1 MLGRL
6 YLFLKT
12 LFLLLT
18 VFFYVYPVLFA
29 FVPFGLRTRTLYAIA
44 GGVVIFF
51 QNYGSL
57 TKGIY
62 CISRGTWRL
71 IIISSLVTLATIC
84 SLAINSTTE
93 ILYLYMPF
101 SALVV
106 LFAAYFVV
114 HCFKVLYKEVSFE
127 ILARYMVGAVMLQML
142 FAIVFFLLPEFM
154 LFCNE
159 LLAFGE
165 LERRAMEDTIGLRIQ
180 GFGTNFFEAGVVNS
194 CSLLLIFTML
204 KYENTKRNV
213 LYYIIALL
221 LITGVGAMMSRTTL
235 VGFCFGFLIL
245 FYNSFI
251 FRFRISFKFFR
262 VFKYIL
268 YIVCIVAVFL
278 LFIPQN
284 QLVKFDTVTKFGFEM
299 FVNYMESGKFETA
312 SSNELKEVFIFPDEA
327 KTILIGDGLLTD
339 PHNPEFAYY
348 KNTDVG
354 FSRLVYYFGIIGTL
368 AFFIFYFY
376 LCYQTKLRND
386 KKYGIFFIMLFV
398 LLLMLHLK
406 GCTNIMFFIMIFYF
420 LNDRREKCNPELI

>member
-1 MLGRL
+1 MLGKL

-18 VFFYVYPVLFA
+18 VFFYIYPVSFA

-44 GGVVIFF
+44 GGILIFF
-51 QNYGSL
+51 QDYGSL
-57 TKGIY
+57 KKRTY
-62 CISRGTWRL
+62 YISKESWRL
-71 IIISSLVTLATIC
+71 VIISALVTLATIC

-101 SALVV
+101 SMLVV
-106 LFAAYFVV
+106 LIAAYFVV
-114 HCFKVLYKEVSFE
+114 YCFKVLYKEVSFE
-127 ILARYMVGAVMLQML
+127 ILAQYIVGAIMLQMV

-204 KYENTKRNV
+204 KHENTKRKT

-221 LITGVGAMMSRTTL
+221 LITGVGAMMSRTTF
-235 VGFCFGFLIL
+235 VGFGLGFLIL
-245 FYNSFI
+245 FYNSSI
-251 FRFRISFKFFR
+251 FRLRVSFKFFR

-268 YIVCIVAVFL
+268 YIVCIVAIFL
-278 LFIPQN
+278 LFIPQS
-284 QLVKFDTVTKFGFEM
+284 QLDKFDTVTKFGFEM
-299 FVNYMESGKFETA
+299 FDNYKESGRFETA
-312 SSNELKEVFIFPDEA
+312 SSNELKEVFIFPDKV
-327 KTILIGDGLLTD
+327 KTILIGDGLLAD

-354 FSRLVYYFGIIGTL
+354 FSRLVYYFGIIGSL

-386 KKYGIFFIMLFV
+386 TKYGIFFIMLFV
-398 LLLMLHLK
+398 LLFILHLK

-420 LNDRREKCNPELI
+420 LNNRREKYNPKLI